1 MQIRKSCIEQ
11 EQEIAVLKN
20 DVASSNNKQ
29 SQLIKSTEQLKDKL
43 LVSTNQFLESSNR
56 NMTLEITIVDLKQ
69 ENQLMLEELCK
80 VRFMFFFLCM
90 ICMSFDFECKCHIHS
105 L

>member
-20 DVASSNNKQ
+20 HVASSNNKQ
-29 SQLIKSTEQLKDKL
+29 SKLIESTEQLKDKL
-43 LVSTNQFLESSNR
+43 LVSKNQFLESSNR
-56 NMTLEITIVDLKQ
+56 NMTLETTIVDLKK

-80 VRFMFFFLCM
+80 VRVMFFFFVYDM
-90 ICMSFDFECKCHIHS
+90 HVI
-105 L
+105 

>member
-43 LVSTNQFLESSNR
+43 LVSKNQFLESSIK
-56 NMTLEITIVDLKQ
+56 NMTLEITIVELKKQ
-69 ENQLMLEELCK
+69 NELMLEELCQ
-80 VRFMFFFLCM
+80 VRVMCLLLCM
-90 ICMSFDFECKCHIHS
+90 HVI
-105 L
+105 